1 MIGADGIKGR
11 RGIVGESGVKGYLGD
26 VGEPGINGRDGY
38 EFHKIDII
46 RSF

>member
-46 RSF
+46 SSF